1 MAIYTTFASGN
12 RDYWAQI
19 FRVTIS
25 TREFNICDEDECV
38 EKYLV
43 SNALL
48 SKNDIK
54 LSCLISAKVIV
65 SNKRHMHFKIV
76 VLFVVVDSFV
86 SCVNFSLLLVTWA
99 TTISRRYRLHC
110 SQTPTISRNCMYSI
124 LLYSRYM
131 GYR

>member
-1 MAIYTTFASGN
+1 M
-12 RDYWAQI
+12 
-19 FRVTIS
+19 TIS

-86 SCVNFSLLLVTWA
+86 SCVNFSLLLVT
-99 TTISRRYRLHC
+99 
-110 SQTPTISRNCMYSI
+110 
-124 LLYSRYM
+124 
-131 GYR
+131 